1 MADEIRNQDKPEYLT
16 EPEHDVSADSL
27 YNQTEQNTSGNG
39 DTAVGANVQIPG
51 QSQFDQASTVNTTMT
66 QENQAGGY
74 REETAAEIAAPVRG
88 DVRSQANR
96 GNQANGE
103 NAGQATGSIMGF
115 SALALSILSLFVL
128 PVLLGAAG
136 IVLGFIARA
145 RGAKGL
151 GNWAIGIG
159 AISLVIGMFVLP
171 FY

>member
-27 YNQTEQNTSGNG
+27 YNQTDQNTSGNG
-39 DTAVGANVQIPG
+39 HTAVGANVEIPG
-51 QSQFDQASTVNTTMT
+51 QSQFDQASTVNTTLPL
-66 QENQAGGY
+66 ENQAGGY

-88 DVRSQANR
+88 DVRSQATKGYQADR
-96 GNQANGE
+96 GD
-103 NAGQATGSIMGF
+103 AGQATGSIMGF

-136 IVLGFIARA
+136 IVIGFIARA

>member
-1 MADEIRNQDKPEYLT
+1 MADEKQNQDKPEYLT
-16 EPEHDVSADSL
+16 EPEHDVTANSL
-27 YNQTEQNTSGNG
+27 YNQTGQNTAGTGEN
-39 DTAVGANVQIPG
+39 AVGANIQSPG
-51 QSQFDQASTVNTTMT
+51 ESQFDQASDTTLP
-66 QENQAGGY
+66 QEQQAGGY

-88 DVRSQANR
+88 DVRSK
-96 GNQANGE
+96 GNQNQQTGG
-103 NAGQATGSIMGF
+103 NADQATGSIMGF

-128 PVLLGAAG
+128 PVLLGLTG

-159 AISLVIGMFVLP
+159 AISVVIGMFVLP